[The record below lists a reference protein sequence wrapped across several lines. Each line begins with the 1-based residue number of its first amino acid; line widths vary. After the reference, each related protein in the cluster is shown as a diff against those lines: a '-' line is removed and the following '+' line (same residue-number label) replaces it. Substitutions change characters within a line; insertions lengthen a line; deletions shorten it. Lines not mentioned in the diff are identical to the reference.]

1 MTTEGSFSVSQET
14 LKVLLKMAIVSSI
27 TEQLNFFPA
36 FSLETKLMAK
46 GEI

>member
-1 MTTEGSFSVSQET
+1 MTTEGSFSVSQEI
-14 LKVLLKMAIVSSI
+14 LKVLLKKVIVSSI

-36 FSLETKLMAK
+36 FSLETKIMAK